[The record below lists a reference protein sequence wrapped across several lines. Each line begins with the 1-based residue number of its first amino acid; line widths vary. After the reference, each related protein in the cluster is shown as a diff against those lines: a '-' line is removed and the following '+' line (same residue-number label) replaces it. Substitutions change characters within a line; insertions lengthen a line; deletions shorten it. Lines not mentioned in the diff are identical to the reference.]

1 MYKILEPIMVR
12 MPLYSHEEYKKID
25 LFADVDKFIQIFSN
39 RPSFL
44 KAIAISS
51 PDFYTSV
58 IENEKNVVYS
68 DKYRDSM
75 LKYIFG
81 ESVKTLP
88 ADEQHFLAEV
98 DVSISPTFYSWVFT
112 YGGKMQILSPESIS
126 KEYQKRLTDALKHC
140 T

>member
-1 MYKILEPIMVR
+1 MNYFPLKQKYEKSFFCLRQNGGKTMYKILEPIMVR

-75 LKYIFG
+75 LKYIFY
-81 ESVKTLP
+81 SNTT
-88 ADEQHFLAEV
+88 FL
-98 DVSISPTFYSWVFT
+98 
-112 YGGKMQILSPESIS
+112 
-126 KEYQKRLTDALKHC
+126 
-140 T
+140 

>member
-25 LFADVDKFIQIFSN
+25 LFADVDKFIQNFSN

-58 IENEKNVVYS
+58 KYS
-68 DKYRDSM
+68 LQGTTQGRYLTGGVPPVRFSM
-75 LKYIFG
+75 
-81 ESVKTLP
+81 
-88 ADEQHFLAEV
+88 
-98 DVSISPTFYSWVFT
+98 
-112 YGGKMQILSPESIS
+112 
-126 KEYQKRLTDALKHC
+126 
-140 T
+140 

>member
-58 IENEKNVVYS
+58 IENK
-68 DKYRDSM
+68 KM
-75 LKYIFG
+75 LFI
-81 ESVKTLP
+81 
-88 ADEQHFLAEV
+88 QI
-98 DVSISPTFYSWVFT
+98 SIEIP
-112 YGGKMQILSPESIS
+112 
-126 KEYQKRLTDALKHC
+126 C
-140 T
+140 

>member
-25 LFADVDKFIQIFSN
+25 LFADVDKFIQNFSN

-58 IENEKNVVYS
+58 IENEKNGVYS

-75 LKYIFG
+75 LKYISRATSRATPFG
-81 ESVKTLP
+81 AFSL
-88 ADEQHFLAEV
+88 
-98 DVSISPTFYSWVFT
+98 VSF
-112 YGGKMQILSPESIS
+112 GKLDRETSFVMHEE
-126 KEYQKRLTDALKHC
+126 KNYLKKNMGHM
-140 T
+140 

>member
-75 LKYIFG
+75 LKYIIR
-81 ESVKTLP
+81 VR
-88 ADEQHFLAEV
+88 FLLFL
-98 DVSISPTFYSWVFT
+98 I
-112 YGGKMQILSPESIS
+112 
-126 KEYQKRLTDALKHC
+126 R
-140 T
+140 